1 MRSKKTDRV
10 SNQSG
15 ASRPV
20 TTSRLARS
28 ADFADNPGM
37 AAAFG
42 TTRKLM
48 SISRAEFE
56 ASARALDRSVVLDVS
71 TDGIVARYA
80 RGTGGGGA
88 AIARYTPLPPRT
100 IGGGLL
106 TLPQAN
112 VTLAFEGLSEAEQR
126 AFQISF
132 ETSFQ
137 RGGG

>member
-1 MRSKKTDRV
+1 
-10 SNQSG
+10 
-15 ASRPV
+15 
-20 TTSRLARS
+20 
-28 ADFADNPGM
+28 M

-48 SISRAEFE
+48 SISRGEFE
-56 ASARALDRSVVLDVS
+56 ASACALDRTVALDAS

-80 RGTGGGGA
+80 RGMGGA
-88 AIARYTPLPPRT
+88 AIVRYTPLPSRT

-106 TLPQAN
+106 TLPQAV

-132 ETSFQ
+132 EASFQ